1 MQGEIETKRK
11 TSDLDLVFKKYCRWV
26 KPQSLKF
33 DANNPRIVWPHHDR
47 ATVKFIFMD
56 NPLPSLILHILI
68 GDETLDT
75 DALRK
80 TSLIETR
87 VEDKINQTLLKKLYN
102 RLRIHRYVCK
112 TWNFEVLFEN

>member
-1 MQGEIETKRK
+1 
-11 TSDLDLVFKKYCRWV
+11 
-26 KPQSLKF
+26 
-33 DANNPRIVWPHHDR
+33 
-47 ATVKFIFMD
+47 MD

-87 VEDKINQTLLKKLYN
+87 VEDKINQTLY
-102 RLRIHRYVCK
+102 
-112 TWNFEVLFEN
+112 